1 MSDDPA
7 EWFDH
12 KYWGPDGV
20 QPASRWGGA
29 CQRGIAYAVTGAPVA
44 SGTKGVVRKISVGR
58 KARGSAADDL
68 ERHEVTP

>member
-1 MSDDPA
+1 MSDPCDD
-7 EWFDH
+7 WFDH
-12 KYWGPDGV
+12 NYWGPDGV
-20 QPASRWGGA
+20 QPAARWGGA
-29 CQRGIAYAVTGAPVA
+29 CGRGVAYAVTGAPVA